1 MLADRY
7 RQVRRIASGGMG
19 TVYEGVD
26 ERLGRRVAIKLLKEE
41 YAEDPL
47 LVERFGREARAAA
60 SLDHPNI
67 AQVFD
72 SGEHSGRHF
81 IVMEFLEGEDLGHML
96 REDCR
101 FPADVAVSVTAQVCS
116 ALAAAHTA
124 GIVHRDIKPGNV
136 LVRADGR
143 VKVTDFGI
151 AQVPGQA
158 SLTGAGLVL
167 GTARYLSPEQACGQ
181 AVTPAPVLGWSAVVS
196 DAHREPPLHR

>member
-47 LVERFGREARAAA
+47 FVARFGREARAAA

-72 SGEHSGRHF
+72 SGQHGGRHF
-81 IVMEFLEGEDLGHML
+81 IVMEFLDGEDLGHML
-96 REDCR
+96 RQDCR
-101 FPADVAVSVTAQVCS
+101 LPADVAVSVTAQVCS

-124 GIVHRDIKPGNV
+124 GVVHRDIKPGNV

-143 VKVTDFGI
+143 VKVT
-151 AQVPGQA
+151 
-158 SLTGAGLVL
+158 
-167 GTARYLSPEQACGQ
+167 
-181 AVTPAPVLGWSAVVS
+181 
-196 DAHREPPLHR
+196 